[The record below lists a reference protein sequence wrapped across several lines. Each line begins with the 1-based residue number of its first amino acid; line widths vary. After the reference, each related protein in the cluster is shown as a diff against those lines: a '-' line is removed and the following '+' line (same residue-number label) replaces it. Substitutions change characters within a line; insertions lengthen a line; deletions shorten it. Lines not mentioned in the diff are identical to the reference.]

1 MKITKKKLVKRIVII
16 SLCVIFLLFIIGSF
30 FAVRS
35 VFHDSF
41 GRAEI
46 SEYTGYYRYE
56 DYADKYER
64 EKVQFNSN
72 GNKLTGYIYGDGNQG
87 LVVISHG
94 LGGYS
99 ESYISETLYFADHGY
114 TVLAYDNTGSGKS
127 EGDGTMGMAQSVI
140 DLDAALNYVESDSK
154 LNSLPVFL
162 YGHSW
167 GGYAVTAVLGLDHD
181 ITASVSVA
189 GYNTPM
195 EILSEF
201 AENMM
206 SKPLVVIE
214 YPFMWLNNKLTFGN
228 MANLSSVDGIN
239 ETDTRVMIIHGTED
253 EAISFDGASI
263 ISHKDEITNPNVEYK
278 VMEGKGHNDL
288 FLDDETAEYI
298 NEKSEEYGELS
309 DQYDGDIPDEI
320 LKKYYDNVDKAKT
333 SKVSEQ
339 FMNDVNDF
347 YLNALGVSD

>member
-1 MKITKKKLVKRIVII
+1 MFSKN
-16 SLCVIFLLFIIGSF
+16 
-30 FAVRS
+30 
-35 VFHDSF
+35 F

-56 DYADKYER
+56 DYADKYDR
-64 EKVQFNSN
+64 EMIQFDSG

-99 ESYISETLYFADHGY
+99 ESYICETLYFVDHGY
-114 TVLAYDNTGSGKS
+114 TVLGFDNTGSGRS
-127 EGDGTMGMAQSVI
+127 EGEGTMGMAQSVI
-140 DLDAALNYVESDSK
+140 DLDAALDYVESDSR
-154 LNSLPVFL
+154 LSSLPVFL

-201 AENMM
+201 AENMI

-228 MANLSSVDGIN
+228 MANLSAVDGIN

-253 EAISFDGASI
+253 ETIKINGASI

-278 VMEGKGHNDL
+278 IMEGKGHNDL
-288 FLDDETAEYI
+288 FVDDEANKYI
-298 NEKSEEYGELS
+298 REKNEEYEKINK
-309 DQYDGDIPDEI
+309 QYDGDIPDEI
-320 LKKYYDNVDKAKT
+320 LKDYYDNIDKSKT
-333 SKVSEQ
+333 SKVSKQ
-339 FMNDVNDF
+339 FMSDVNDF
-347 YLNALGVSD
+347 YQGALGVSD